1 MLFGK
6 SVFTL
11 GIEIFK
17 GDFPYFEV
25 SYSVVSVRESEVYV
39 QAVPLLLPDVA
50 LELLVFLGTE
60 ERQILLSQELD
71 SLVVG
76 LLEEESTCKVGSNA
90 QRHLHH
96 VLCQDMYACFEVSVG
111 K

>member
-1 MLFGK
+1 M
-6 SVFTL
+6 
-11 GIEIFK
+11 
-17 GDFPYFEV
+17 
-25 SYSVVSVRESEVYV
+25 VSVGESEVHV
-39 QAVPLLLPDVA
+39 QAIALFLPDVA
-50 LELLVFLGTE
+50 LKILVFLGTE

-76 LLEEESTCKVGSNA
+76 LLEEEPSCQVGSNA

-96 VLCQDMYACFEVSVG
+96 VLCQDVYACFEVSVG

>member
-1 MLFGK
+1 MIPVG
-6 SVFTL
+6 
-11 GIEIFK
+11 
-17 GDFPYFEV
+17 
-25 SYSVVSVRESEVYV
+25 ESEVHV
-39 QAVPLLLPDVA
+39 QAIAFFLPDVA

-96 VLCQDMYACFEVSVG
+96 VLCQDVYACFEVSVG
-111 K
+111 KQQVR